1 MIKKNRTQN
10 NVQKKLKTLKKSWII
25 ITSLLKSDKRT
36 RDEILKEYKEI
47 KNLDLVEKKNID
59 YSSKSESS
67 EYIKQIIPMVKSPIF
82 KIKRNIN

>member
-1 MIKKNRTQN
+1 LN
-10 NVQKKLKTLKKSWII
+10 NSYKIFNN
-25 ITSLLKSDKRT
+25 ITSLLKSDKIT

>member
-1 MIKKNRTQN
+1 VIKKNRTQN